1 MKAIWFGVLSVMLTQ
16 ISWAQDFK
24 AISMDSLSSAIQ
36 SKNLS
41 IKINAESLNMAQ
53 AQYRETNAAILPQIS
68 VSHQGFRTN
77 NPVMAFGSK
86 LNQGVFN
93 QADFDVNALN
103 NPDALSNFT
112 TTFEIAQPIIN
123 IDKLIQRKA
132 LKYAYKA
139 QELQNNYR
147 TSALILKSKTL
158 YMQLQLAY
166 DSEKVIKKA
175 LKTAQHNEAQTQNF
189 YDEGLIQKADLLAAQ
204 MRQSEVKT
212 QSIEVRNQI
221 QNLSDQIKQLIQEKS
236 EAILKPIDSLQMI
249 DLWADSEIENTDIQ
263 NTSDI
268 KAFELKSQ
276 SFSKLYDAQKY
287 SFLPTLNAFGKLQ
300 YFDDNIFGTSSD
312 NYFFGAELKWDL
324 FKGYGRIANLQKTKA
339 EAEKIQ
345 LEEQNYLQQKQ
356 NNVKQSIRN
365 IEVAEQNMNS
375 HKIAVEQ
382 SKEAYRILKNRYNE
396 GLEKTTDVLIAET
409 KYANTQLAFLQSVFN
424 YNYNL
429 LYYQFL
435 TEK

>member
-1 MKAIWFGVLSVMLTQ
+1 MKAIWFGIMSVVLTQ
-16 ISWAQDFK
+16 MSWSQDYK
-24 AISMDSLSSAIQ
+24 AISIDSLSSAIQ

-41 IKINAESLNMAQ
+41 IKINAESLNMTQ

-103 NPDALSNFT
+103 NPEALSNFT
-112 TTFEIAQPIIN
+112 TTFEIAQPVLN

-139 QELQNNYR
+139 QEFQNSYR
-147 TSALILKSKTL
+147 TSALILKSQTL

-175 LKTAQHNEAQTQNF
+175 LKTAKINKTQTQNF

-204 MRQSEVKT
+204 MRLSEVKT
-212 QSIEVRNQI
+212 QSIEIQNQI
-221 QNLSDQIKQLIQEKS
+221 QNLSDQIKQLIQDES
-236 EAILKPIDSLQMI
+236 DATLKPIDTLQMI
-249 DLWADSEIENTDIQ
+249 DLWTNSTIENTNIV

-276 SFSKLYDAQKY
+276 SYSKLYDAQKY
-287 SFLPTLNAFGKLQ
+287 SFLPTLNAFGQLQ
-300 YFDDNIFGTSSD
+300 FFDDEMFGTSSD

-324 FKGYGRIANLQKTKA
+324 FKGYGRIAKLQKTKA
-339 EAEKIQ
+339 EAEKVKIEQ
-345 LEEQNYLQQKQ
+345 QNYLQQKQ
-356 NNVKQSIRN
+356 NDVKQSIRN

-375 HKIAVEQ
+375 HEIAVKQ
-382 SKEAYRILKNRYNE
+382 SKEAYRILKNRYDE

-409 KYANTQLAFLQSVFN
+409 KYANMQLAYLQSVFN

>member
-1 MKAIWFGVLSVMLTQ
+1 MKAIWFGILSILLAQLTW
-16 ISWAQDFK
+16 SQDYK

-41 IKINAESLNMAQ
+41 IKINTESLNMTQ

-68 VSHQGFRTN
+68 VTHQGFRTN

-103 NPDALSNFT
+103 NPEALSNFT

-139 QELQNNYR
+139 QEFQNSYR

-166 DSEKVIKKA
+166 DSEKVIQKA
-175 LKTAQHNEAQTQNF
+175 LKTAQLNEAQTQNF
-189 YDEGLIQKADLLAAQ
+189 YDEGLIKKSDLLAAQ
-204 MRQSEVKT
+204 MRHSEVET

-221 QNLSDQIKQLIQEKS
+221 QNLSDQIKQLIQDES
-236 EAILKPIDSLQMI
+236 EAILKPTDSLQMI
-249 DLWADSEIENTDIQ
+249 DLWADSEIKNTNIE

-276 SFSKLYDAQKY
+276 SYSKLYDAQKY

-300 YFDDNIFGTSSD
+300 YFDDEIFGTSSD
-312 NYFFGAELKWDL
+312 NYFFGAELSWDI
-324 FKGYGRIANLQKTKA
+324 FKGYTRFAKLQKHKA
-339 EAEKIQ
+339 EAEKVN
-345 LEEQNYLQQKQ
+345 LEQQNYIEQKENDIQ
-356 NNVKQSIRN
+356 KSIRA
-365 IEVAEQNMNS
+365 IEVAEQRMNTG
-375 HKIAVEQ
+375 KIAVEQ
-382 SKEAYRILKNRYNE
+382 SEEAFRIVKNRYDE
-396 GLEKTTDVLIAET
+396 GLEKTTDLLAAET
-409 KYANTQLAFLQSVFN
+409 RFANKQLEYLNSIFQ